1 MTIPKI
7 FHYCWFGNNKKP
19 DLALKCIKTWNKF
32 SDYKIVEW
40 NESNCDIHVNKFV
53 VDAYADKAWAYV
65 SDYFRL
71 KALYDNGGIYLDT
84 DVKVFKDFQPFL
96 NDKMFL
102 SFMFDCTLGTAVIGA
117 EKHNPVIKNL
127 LDLYDDLTF
136 SRNPNN
142 DLYTKWFL
150 ENKNIKLNNT
160 KQVYPDFTIYP
171 KEYFE
176 CPTHDKDKGYSAH
189 YFMGSWYAKPSL
201 YRRIRRNIL
210 FAVMGEV
217 WYHQKIRKGSIS
229 ASQWY
234 KTYLEHVKEINND

>member
-96 NDKMFL
+96 NHKMFL
-102 SFMFDCTLGTAVIGA
+102 SFMFD
-117 EKHNPVIKNL
+117 
-127 LDLYDDLTF
+127 
-136 SRNPNN
+136 
-142 DLYTKWFL
+142 
-150 ENKNIKLNNT
+150 
-160 KQVYPDFTIYP
+160 
-171 KEYFE
+171 
-176 CPTHDKDKGYSAH
+176 
-189 YFMGSWYAKPSL
+189 
-201 YRRIRRNIL
+201 
-210 FAVMGEV
+210 
-217 WYHQKIRKGSIS
+217 
-229 ASQWY
+229 
-234 KTYLEHVKEINND
+234 